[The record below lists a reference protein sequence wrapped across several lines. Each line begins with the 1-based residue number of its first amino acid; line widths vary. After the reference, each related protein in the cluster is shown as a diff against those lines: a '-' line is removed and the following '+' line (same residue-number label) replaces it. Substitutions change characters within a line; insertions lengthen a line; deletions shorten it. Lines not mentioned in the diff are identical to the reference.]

1 MSAYTLYI
9 GNKNYSSWSLRPWL
23 AMKVAGIPFEEKL
36 ILLFDDD
43 WKANIAKISPS
54 ARVPVL
60 TDGDLTIWETMAI
73 LEYLAE
79 RHPDKGLWPEDPTAR
94 AIARAVSNEMHA
106 GFSNLR
112 THMPMN
118 IRKSHPGKG
127 MGPGVA
133 EDIARVQEIWNDCRR
148 RFGDGGPFLFGKFCN
163 ADAMF
168 APVVSR
174 LTTHVVKLD
183 EVSAAYRDAV
193 QALPEMIEWSDA
205 GRAEP
210 WIVPADEID

>member
-1 MSAYTLYI
+1 MGDYTLYI

-23 AMKVAGIPFEEKL
+23 AMKVAGIPFDEKL

-43 WKANIAKISPS
+43 WKANIAKVSPS

-60 TDGDLTIWETMAI
+60 CDGDLTIWETMAI

-79 RHPDKGLWPEDPTAR
+79 RHPDKGLWPEDSTAR

-106 GFSNLR
+106 GFTALR
-112 THMPMN
+112 NNMPMN
-118 IRKSHPGKG
+118 IRKSHPGRG
-127 MGPGVA
+127 RGEGVA
-133 EDIARVQEIWNDCRR
+133 EDIARICQIWNDCRA
-148 RFGDGGPFLFGKFCN
+148 RFGDGGPFLFGKFSI

-174 LTTHVVKLD
+174 FTTFVVELD
-183 EVSAAYRDAV
+183 EVSATYRDAV

-210 WIVPADEID
+210 WVVPEDEID

>member
-1 MSAYTLYI
+1 
-9 GNKNYSSWSLRPWL
+9 
-23 AMKVAGIPFEEKL
+23 MKVAGVHFEEKL
-36 ILLFDDD
+36 IPLYNDD
-43 WKANIAKISPS
+43 WKATIARVSPS

-79 RHPDKGLWPEDPTAR
+79 RHPDKGLWPQDPAAR
-94 AIARAVSNEMHA
+94 SMARSITNEMHA
-106 GFSNLR
+106 GFTALRSN
-112 THMPMN
+112 MPMN

-127 MGPGVA
+127 MGKGVA
-133 EDIARVQEIWNDCRR
+133 EDIARIEKIWANCRT
-148 RFGDGGPFLFGKFCN
+148 RFGEGGDFLFGKFSI

-174 LTTHVVKLD
+174 FTTYVVALSV
-183 EVSAAYRDAV
+183 VSAAYRSSV

-205 GRAEP
+205 GRVEP
-210 WIVPADEID
+210 WTVPHAEID

>member
-1 MSAYTLYI
+1 MSDYTLYI

-36 ILLFDDD
+36 ILLFDED
-43 WKANIAKISPS
+43 WKENIAKVSPS

-73 LEYLAE
+73 VEYLAE
-79 RHPDKGLWPEDPTAR
+79 RHPEKNLWPEDPSAR

-106 GFSNLR
+106 GFTALR
-112 THMPMN
+112 NNMPMN

-127 MGPGVA
+127 MGEGVA
-133 EDIARVQEIWNDCRR
+133 EDIARIQEIWNDCRS
-148 RFGDGGPFLFGKFCN
+148 RFGGEGDFLFGKFCI
-163 ADAMF
+163 ADAMY

-174 LTTHVVKLD
+174 LTTHVVALD

-210 WIVPADEID
+210 WIVPEDEID

>member
-1 MSAYTLYI
+1 MSDYTLYI

-23 AMKVAGIPFEEKL
+23 AMKVAGIEFEEKL

-43 WKANIAKISPS
+43 WKANIAKVSPS

-60 TDGDLTIWETMAI
+60 TDGDLTLWETMAI

-79 RHPDKGLWPEDPTAR
+79 RHPDKGLWPEDVNAR

-106 GFSNLR
+106 GFTALR
-112 THMPMN
+112 GNMPMN

-127 MGPGVA
+127 MGEGVA
-133 EDIARVQEIWNDCRR
+133 DDIARICEIWNDCRS
-148 RFGDGGPFLFGKFCN
+148 RFGSGGDFLFGNFSI

-174 LTTHVVKLD
+174 LTTHVVALD
-183 EVSAAYRDAV
+183 DVSATYRDAV

-210 WIVPADEID
+210 WIVPEDEID

>member
-1 MSAYTLYI
+1 
-9 GNKNYSSWSLRPWL
+9 
-23 AMKVAGIPFEEKL
+23 MKVAGIPFKEKL
-36 ILLFDDD
+36 IPLYGDD
-43 WKANIAKISPS
+43 WKANIAKVSPS

-94 AIARAVSNEMHA
+94 SMARSIANEMHA
-106 GFSNLR
+106 GFAALR
-112 THMPMN
+112 GNMKMN

-127 MGPGVA
+127 LGAGVA
-133 EDIARVQEIWNDCRR
+133 EDIARIEEIWANCRT
-148 RFGDGGPFLFGKFCN
+148 RFGASGDFLFGTFSN

-174 LTTHVVKLD
+174 FTTYAVALSD
-183 EVSAAYRDAV
+183 VSAAYRDTV

-205 GRAEP
+205 GRVEP
-210 WIVPADEID
+210 WTVPHAEID

>member
-1 MSAYTLYI
+1 LSDYTLYI

-36 ILLFDDD
+36 IVLFDDD
-43 WKANIAKISPS
+43 WKANIAKVSPS

-79 RHPDKGLWPEDPTAR
+79 RHPDKGLWPDDVKAR
-94 AIARAVSNEMHA
+94 AMARSVANEMHA
-106 GFSNLR
+106 GFTALR
-112 THMPMN
+112 NNMPMN
-118 IRKSHPGKG
+118 IRKSHPGRG
-127 MGPGVA
+127 MGEGVA
-133 EDIARVQEIWNDCRR
+133 EDIARIQEIWNDCRS

-174 LTTHVVKLD
+174 LTTFAVELD
-183 EVSAAYRDAV
+183 TVSAAYRDAV
-193 QALPEMIEWSDA
+193 QALPDMIAWSDA

-210 WIVPADEID
+210 WTVPDDEID

>member
-1 MSAYTLYI
+1 
-9 GNKNYSSWSLRPWL
+9 
-23 AMKVAGIPFEEKL
+23 MKVAGIPFKEKL
-36 ILLFDDD
+36 IPLYGDD
-43 WKANIAKISPS
+43 WKANIAKVSPS

-94 AIARAVSNEMHA
+94 SMARSIANEMHA
-106 GFSNLR
+106 GFAALR
-112 THMPMN
+112 GNMKMN

-127 MGPGVA
+127 LGAGVA
-133 EDIARVQEIWNDCRR
+133 EDIARIEEIWANCRT
-148 RFGDGGPFLFGKFCN
+148 RFGASGDFLFGTFSN

-174 LTTHVVKLD
+174 FTTYAVALSD
-183 EVSAAYRDAV
+183 VSAAYRDTV

-205 GRAEP
+205 GRVEP
-210 WIVPADEID
+210 WTVPHDEID

>member
-1 MSAYTLYI
+1 MSDYTLYI

-43 WKANIAKISPS
+43 WKANIAKVSPS

-79 RHPDKGLWPEDPTAR
+79 RHPDKGLWPDDVKAR
-94 AIARAVSNEMHA
+94 AMARSVANEMHA
-106 GFSNLR
+106 GFTALR
-112 THMPMN
+112 NNMPMN
-118 IRKSHPGKG
+118 IRKSHPGRG
-127 MGPGVA
+127 MGEGVA
-133 EDIARVQEIWNDCRR
+133 EDIARIQEIWNDCRS

-174 LTTHVVKLD
+174 LTTFAVELD
-183 EVSAAYRDAV
+183 TVSAAYRDAV
-193 QALPEMIEWSDA
+193 QALPDMIAWSDA

-210 WIVPADEID
+210 WTVPDDEID

>member
-1 MSAYTLYI
+1 MGDYTLYI

-23 AMKVAGIPFEEKL
+23 AMKVAGIEFDEKL

-43 WKANIAKISPS
+43 WKANIAKVSPS

-79 RHPDKGLWPEDPTAR
+79 RHPDRGLWPQDPAAR
-94 AIARAVSNEMHA
+94 AMARSVSNEMHA
-106 GFSNLR
+106 GFTALR

-118 IRKSHPGKG
+118 IRKNHPGKS
-127 MGPGVA
+127 MGEGVA
-133 EDIARVQEIWNDCRR
+133 EDIARIQEIWNGCRAR
-148 RFGDGGPFLFGKFCN
+148 YGANGDFLFGKFSI

-174 LTTHVVKLD
+174 LTTFAVELD
-183 EVSAAYRDAV
+183 DVSAAYRDAV

-210 WIVPADEID
+210 WTVPEDEID

>member
-1 MSAYTLYI
+1 MGDYTLYI

-23 AMKVAGIPFEEKL
+23 AMKVAGIEFDEKL

-43 WKANIAKISPS
+43 WKANIAKVSPS

-60 TDGDLTIWETMAI
+60 TDGDLTLWETMAI

-79 RHPDKGLWPEDPTAR
+79 RHPDKGLWPEDVNAR

-106 GFSNLR
+106 GFTALR
-112 THMPMN
+112 GNMPMN

-127 MGPGVA
+127 MGEGVA
-133 EDIARVQEIWNDCRR
+133 DDIARICEIWNDCRS
-148 RFGDGGPFLFGKFCN
+148 RFGSGGDFLFGNFSI

-174 LTTHVVKLD
+174 LTTHVVALD
-183 EVSAAYRDAV
+183 DVSATYRDAV

-210 WIVPADEID
+210 WIVPEDEID